1 MGKVKVKINKE
12 RRAQMFRMKLSKKK
26 VLSAVMSLAVIL
38 CMMPSLAF
46 ADGTTASISTLVSRS
61 GDDVTV
67 TDAAS
72 GSTYTIASQTEM
84 TNFIDYVNNG
94 GNTNNVTFT
103 VTPLAD
109 GAAYSVSSVIAP
121 VAAANVTNA
130 STNSPA
136 IADSVAGFEGTF
148 DGGGST
154 FDLSISTSL
163 SATGMFGYV
172 KSSGTV
178 KNFTATGTVT
188 VTGSKDAV
196 GCIAGFNK
204 GTLDKV
210 INEATVT
217 AVNAYNVG
225 GVAGFNEGYILNSDN
240 TGAVKGYSKVGGI
253 NGENAG
259 TINSCS
265 NTATVKGLNYS
276 KNGVGGIAGRNGNNN
291 TAVETGK
298 IYNCWNSGEIRCR
311 ADGATSG
318 GGKWV
323 GGICGFENSL
333 STCVNCYNIGTLTAY
348 NTKDNIAGKIEGTVV
363 NCYGLANGN
372 GEGSF
377 LTGAEGYD
385 GAVKRTAATMKTVSF
400 LTELSV
406 GTTDIWAQ
414 SGGYP
419 YLTKSATTSDGDPS
433 SATYSVSMASS
444 PVRTVYQAGE
454 KFDVSGM
461 VVRVTYSNAAL
472 GTYDI
477 NTGFT
482 VSNTSDLT
490 TSDESVTVS
499 CIFDNKT
506 YSYEIPINVV
516 TPASIYL
523 NPSTGDDTKD
533 GTTTDN
539 AVKTLSK
546 AMTLATA
553 NDAVGNTIYLMG
565 TVDIT
570 STPGTSSTQKNV
582 VFKRASG
589 FTGTMFNVNAG
600 SNTVLMNNF
609 AVNGNG
615 TIFAVSSGTLH
626 LRGSA
631 YVKSSNGTA
640 IDVTSSGNLKIERA
654 FVSGRSNCISIAGS
668 SNTFTLS
675 DLGGTTLSGK
685 VYLGTGAYITVGA
698 KIPCD
703 IEVEM
708 ETPASETYV
717 ARGSSGYTI
726 TETDLSKVSC
736 SGHELSLSGN
746 AIIIDD

>member
-1 MGKVKVKINKE
+1 
-12 RRAQMFRMKLSKKK
+12 MFRMKLSKKK

-311 ADGATSG
+311 DDEATSG

-348 NTKDNIAGKIEGTVV
+348 NTMDNIAGKIEGKVV
-363 NCYGLANGN
+363 NSYGLADGN
-372 GEGSF
+372 DQTNSKF

-385 GAVKRTAATMKTVSF
+385 GAVKRSATTMKSDSF
-400 LTELSV
+400 LTELKV
-406 GTTDIWAQ
+406 GASERWVQTAGQ
-414 SGGYP
+414 YP
-419 YLTKSATTSDGDPS
+419 SLTKTAAKGDNDPS
-433 SATYSVSMASS
+433 SVTYSVSRASS

-461 VVRVTYSNAAL
+461 VVRVTYADSSQ
-472 GTYDI
+472 DI

-482 VSNTSDLT
+482 VSNTSALT

-499 CIFDNKT
+499 CTFDNQT

-539 AVKTLSK
+539 AVKTLSR

-654 FVSGRSNCISIAGS
+654 FVGGSSNCISIAGS

-703 IEVEM
+703 VGVEM
-708 ETPASETYV
+708 ETATSGAYV
-717 ARGSSGYTI
+717 AKSASDYTI
-726 TETDLSKVSC
+726 TNVDMSKLSCEGHTLRLRGGNVSI
-736 SGHELSLSGN
+736 LN
-746 AIIIDD
+746 

>member
-26 VLSAVMSLAVIL
+26 VLSAVMSLAVVL

-333 STCVNCYNIGTLTAY
+333 STCVNCYNIGTMVAY
-348 NTKDNIAGKIEGTVV
+348 NTKDHIAGKIEGSVK
-363 NCYGLANGN
+363 NCYGRANETI
-372 GEGSF
+372 EGVTYDS
-377 LTGAEGYD
+377 GAEGYD
-385 GAVKRTAATMKTVSF
+385 GAATRSATTMKSNSF
-400 LTELSV
+400 LTEISV
-406 GTTDIWAQ
+406 GASERWAWT
-414 SGGYP
+414 SGQYP
-419 YLTKSATTSDGDPS
+419 SLTKTAVKGDIDPS
-433 SATYSVSMASS
+433 TATYSVSMASS

-499 CIFDNKT
+499 CTFDNQT

-539 AVKTLSK
+539 AVKTLSR

-654 FVSGRSNCISIAGS
+654 FVGGSSNCISIAGS

-685 VYLGTGAYITVGA
+685 VY
-698 KIPCD
+698 
-703 IEVEM
+703 
-708 ETPASETYV
+708 SEPVRT
-717 ARGSSGYTI
+717 
-726 TETDLSKVSC
+726 
-736 SGHELSLSGN
+736 
-746 AIIIDD
+746 